1 MTKGRFSTIGWS
13 VGSGVGESFL
23 ASSRFRGSG
32 VGEGS
37 LASFRF
43 RGSGLGESFL
53 ASFRFRDNRRV
64 DLRSELPEL
73 CFDTIT

>member
-1 MTKGRFSTIGWS
+1 MTKGRFSTISWS

-32 VGEGS
+32 VGEG
-37 LASFRF
+37 
-43 RGSGLGESFL
+43 FL